1 MTWTRWPGYSPSP
14 RGGLGRGRSET
25 RIGTRPRGH
34 AGSQR
39 SAPDSPGLAD
49 LYHETARALFF
60 NGERQPGTETV
71 QDGLCGWP
79 RQTGATRV
87 QVEALISYGTFSDL
101 PLEETIAQLERAA
114 ELAQANRMLD
124 QEARARNNVSL
135 VYGLGLGRF
144 DRTHQQI
151 QRALETARE
160 TGNLAMQVFYGANVV
175 WYRMMCGDLAQ
186 AGDRLSEVIRLSD
199 EIGAPGAGRRMAEGY
214 LAGHARFLGHR
225 QAAVE
230 ALKRIH
236 AAASEVNDGNVV
248 WVTALYL
255 TELALETGEG
265 LEAAEAGLLRALE
278 LSYGFEVWPL
288 SYLARVLARRGDLKT
303 AKGRMEQARA
313 ATQASGYLSD
323 RYFLSLAEAE
333 NRAPGIALRRCG
345 QRVRAGR
352 RGRRRVRDA
361 LV

>member
-1 MTWTRWPGYSPSP
+1 MA
-14 RGGLGRGRSET
+14 E
-25 RIGTRPRGH
+25 
-34 AGSQR
+34 
-39 SAPDSPGLAD
+39 
-49 LYHETARALFF
+49 
-60 NGERQPGTETV
+60 
-71 QDGLCGWP
+71 
-79 RQTGATRV
+79 QTGVTRV

-186 AGDRLSEVIRLSD
+186 AGDRLSEVICLSD

-230 ALKRIH
+230 ALKRTH

-265 LEAAEAGLLRALE
+265 LEAAEAGLLRTLE

-288 SYLARVLARRGDLKT
+288 SYLARVLARRGDLKS
-303 AKGRMEQARA
+303 AKGRMEQAWA

-323 RYFLSLAEAE
+323 RYFLSLAEADIVLQE
-333 NRAPGIALRRCG
+333 LRFDDAASVFEQAAEVAAGCGMRWYRAHTLMEWAEASIAGG
-345 QRVRAGR
+345 QAGAPARALLEEARSEFEAMGVPIYAEQIGAR
-352 RGRRRVRDA
+352 LSELA
-361 LV
+361 AE